1 MDILAFGRDNGDMVL
16 SVDDER
22 VRRELPDGRVE
33 EVRWDALKKVEI
45 LSTAEGPLLEDVFF
59 LLFAAGGGGVAV
71 PSSLA
76 RETGLLPRLQRLPH
90 FDHEAV
96 IRAMTSTEPARFL
109 CWERRR

>member
-45 LSTAEGPLLEDVFF
+45 LSTAEGPLLEDVF
-59 LLFAAGGGGVAV
+59 A
-71 PSSLA
+71 
-76 RETGLLPRLQRLPH
+76 LPCLHTYHRSCIATWLERSQSCQLPYPNSKH
-90 FDHEAV
+90 RIEGKCVHV
-96 IRAMTSTEPARFL
+96 IY
-109 CWERRR
+109 